1 VVTAALLALALL
13 SAAPVDDREV
23 GADVPDLG
31 AADLDDG
38 DGLPPEPPPG
48 AAAATDGGAARGAAA
63 ALSPADLEAARTA
76 WKYFERNYQPATGLV
91 NSVEAYPSTTQ
102 WDLGSTIFATLA
114 ARELGLLDAAAFAS
128 RTTAMLRTLA
138 TQPLFDGA
146 LPNKAYDARTG
157 AMTDYANHP
166 APRGIGASAI
176 DLGRLASA
184 LEALARLHP
193 EHRAEVARALRRWDG
208 CRLVAGGELRGAQVD
223 AAGAVVRVQEGRL
236 GYEQYAAHGLERLG
250 LDASQARR
258 YDRFT
263 ADAVVFGVPVPHD
276 TRDRRRFGAV
286 DALVTDPWVLD
297 AFESGLSPEAERLAR
312 RVLDVQR
319 RRWQV
324 TGVVTAASEDHVDR
338 DPWFV
343 YDAIWAD
350 GTPWRTVTSSGDAA
364 PAFRGLSTKAAFAL
378 ATLFPDEPY
387 AGILRDAIAKARDPA
402 RGWNAGVYEG
412 GRTNLSMNANTNGVI
427 LEALLF
433 KALGPLLRAGRGEGG
448 RLEVGK
454 GGATAC
460 AATAEDQG
468 RGPASS
474 GALAPDPPA
483 SDPIPGFRLDG
494 TFFAAYRG
502 IDGPT
507 AGGVATL
514 WPWRYTFLRIG
525 GEATPESRG
534 DHGPSRLLW
543 GIGYDDWHD
552 GTFFLHVDNWGPIR
566 PEDGLAVHSAEVNAG
581 YRLPRWCVASALC
594 FAPMAAATAPFAGG
608 PYLSARL
615 NLVVARD
622 WFVMGGIGWTVPG
635 VLEGPLGTPRWRVV
649 YGFGRSTWAPGSLFV
664 TYYDWGPSYHDRN
677 GVLAVGINWGF

>member
-1 VVTAALLALALL
+1 
-13 SAAPVDDREV
+13 
-23 GADVPDLG
+23 
-31 AADLDDG
+31 
-38 DGLPPEPPPG
+38 
-48 AAAATDGGAARGAAA
+48 
-63 ALSPADLEAARTA
+63 
-76 WKYFERNYQPATGLV
+76 
-91 NSVEAYPSTTQ
+91 
-102 WDLGSTIFATLA
+102 
-114 ARELGLLDAAAFAS
+114 
-128 RTTAMLRTLA
+128 
-138 TQPLFDGA
+138 
-146 LPNKAYDARTG
+146 
-157 AMTDYANHP
+157 
-166 APRGIGASAI
+166 
-176 DLGRLASA
+176 
-184 LEALARLHP
+184 
-193 EHRAEVARALRRWDG
+193 
-208 CRLVAGGELRGAQVD
+208 
-223 AAGAVVRVQEGRL
+223 
-236 GYEQYAAHGLERLG
+236 
-250 LDASQARR
+250 
-258 YDRFT
+258 
-263 ADAVVFGVPVPHD
+263 VVFGVPVPHD

-387 AGILRDAIAKARDPA
+387 AGILRDAIATARDPA

-412 GRTNLSMNANTNGVI
+412 GRPNLSMNANTNGVI

-433 KALGPLLRAGRGEGG
+433 KALGPLHRAARGEGG

-468 RGPASS
+468 RGPASP

-566 PEDGLAVHSAEVNAG
+566 PADGLAVHSAEVNAG